1 MQRVR
6 LSEQQQKAVV
16 VTYEDDR
23 FRAYLG
29 SLFLKSADSHSMLL
43 SSLRGWG
50 IVRPRLDITAARE
63 ILARASHNTPEEE
76 AAE

>member
-1 MQRVR
+1 MQRVH

-16 VTYEDDR
+16 VTYEEER

-29 SLFLKSADSHSMLL
+29 SLFLKSAEDARMLL
-43 SSLRGWG
+43 SSLKSWG
-50 IVRPRLDITAARE
+50 ILRPRLDITAARE
-63 ILARASHNTPEEE
+63 ILARASHTTTEEE